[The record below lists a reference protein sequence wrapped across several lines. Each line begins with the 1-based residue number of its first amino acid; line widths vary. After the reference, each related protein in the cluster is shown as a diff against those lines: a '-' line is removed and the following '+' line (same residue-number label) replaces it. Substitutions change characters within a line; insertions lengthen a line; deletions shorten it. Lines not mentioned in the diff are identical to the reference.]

1 MKMKHVK
8 ITGVYLLLVSLLMIA
23 SCVSSDDD
31 DDDTIGNWSKVTPFK
46 GVKRSGAFS
55 FTIGTTVFVGL
66 GYDGD
71 DYLSDMYVYDITKGY
86 WETKKAF
93 PGTPRERAV
102 SFSINGKGY
111 VGLGYNRDLDEEEL
125 GDFWEY
131 DPATNEWTSI
141 GDFEGTARYNAIGF
155 SIGSKGYVG
164 TGYDGDNTNSDFW
177 EFDPTAEAGN
187 QWNEIVSYPGDKI
200 ESGLAFVI
208 NNKAYIGTGRENG
221 SFSLDF
227 WEFTPGEDDAA
238 PTWIK
243 RTPDSDDDDYD
254 EFKLAMY
261 RYDAMVITT
270 GNTAYIVGGVASSGA
285 IDRSVYEFDATT
297 LLWDDR
303 TSFEG
308 SARSLAIGFALS
320 DRIFVGTGQ
329 NGSSRYDDVWEFKPA
344 ETYDEDN

>member
-1 MKMKHVK
+1 MKHIK
-8 ITGVYLLLVSLLMIA
+8 ITGAFLLLASLLIIS
-23 SCVSSDDD
+23 SCTPTEDE
-31 DDDTIGNWSKVTPFK
+31 DTTYGNWTKKTPFK

-66 GYDGD
+66 GFDGD
-71 DYLSDMYVYDITKGY
+71 DYLSDMYVYDISKGY
-86 WETKKAF
+86 WETKKTF
-93 PGTPRERAV
+93 PGTLRERAV
-102 SFSINGKGY
+102 AFSINGKGY
-111 VGLGYNRDLDEEEL
+111 VGLGYNRDLDKEEL

-177 EFDPTAEAGN
+177 EFDPTADAGN
-187 QWNEIVSYPGDKI
+187 QWKEIVSYPGEKI

-208 NNKAYIGTGRENG
+208 NSKAYIGTGKENG

-227 WEFTPGEDDAA
+227 WEFTPGSDTAT

-243 RTPDSDDDDYD
+243 RTPDSDASDYD
-254 EFKLAMY
+254 EFKLAMF
-261 RYDAMVITT
+261 RFDAVAVTVGT
-270 GNTAYIVGGVASSGA
+270 TAYIIGGVSSSGA
-285 IDRSVYEFDATT
+285 IDRSVYGFDATN
-297 LLWDDR
+297 LVWDDL

-308 SARSLAIGFALS
+308 SARSLAVGFSLN
-320 DRIFVGTGQ
+320 DRIFIGTGQ

-344 ETYDEDN
+344 EEYNEDY